1 MEFVELLA
9 NPSNIDQLT
18 ETQLEQLVGQYPWF
32 YLGKLVAMRH
42 SKNNPERY
50 QELKKS
56 LQLGLN
62 YRPDSKIILQNID
75 SEIFKKFG
83 SFDIIDS
90 VLGLDSFTITPTQNV
105 ANEQDMSA
113 KASSLTDDLATEALA
128 QIFIEQGHNEKAV
141 EIYRQ
146 LILKFPKKS
155 AYFARLIEEINKKK

>member
-9 NPSNIDQLT
+9 TPSNIDQLT
-18 ETQLEQLVGQYPWF
+18 ETQLEQMVGQYSWF
-32 YLGKLVAMRH
+32 YLGKLVALRH
-42 SKNNPERY
+42 SKNSPEKY
-50 QELKKS
+50 KELKKS

-90 VLGLDSFTITPTQNV
+90 FLGLDNFTITPNQNT

-146 LILKFPKKS
+146 LILKFPKKKC
-155 AYFARLIEEINKKK
+155 LLCTIN